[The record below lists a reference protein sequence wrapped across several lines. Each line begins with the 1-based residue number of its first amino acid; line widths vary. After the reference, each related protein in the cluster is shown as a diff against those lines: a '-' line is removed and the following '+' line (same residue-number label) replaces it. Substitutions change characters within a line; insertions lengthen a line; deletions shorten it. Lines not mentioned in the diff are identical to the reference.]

1 MKVLVDTDV
10 VLDVLLDRQPWAEG
24 SKRLWAEVE
33 RGGAQGFL
41 AAHTLTTVHYLVRQS
56 KGTRVARD
64 VAGLLLKVFRVA
76 AVDEGVLK
84 HAVQLEFTDFED
96 AVSSAAASGAG
107 CDLIATR
114 NTKDFKRSPVVAV
127 DPLTAAARVA
137 TAPGGVSEPKVP
149 YGKLRRRRR
158 PLTPLST

>member
-10 VLDVLLDRQPWAEG
+10 VLDVLLDRDPFAEG
-24 SKRLWAEVE
+24 SRQLWAAIE
-33 RGGAQGFL
+33 RGAAHGFL

-64 VAGLLLKVFRVA
+64 VVSLLLQVFGVA
-76 AVDEGVLK
+76 TVDEGVLNR
-84 HAVQLEFTDFED
+84 AVQLGFTDFED
-96 AVSSAAASGAG
+96 AVSSAAAEGAG

-127 DPLTAAARVA
+127 THSRN
-137 TAPGGVSEPKVP
+137 T
-149 YGKLRRRRR
+149 RRI
-158 PLTPLST
+158 